1 MVPAAL
7 EYQSARLPEHSRR
20 TARWLELILDER
32 RDERVLAPREPEP
45 LKMAPAP
52 ESPSASSRAAHDDAT
67 ATDHVV
73 AATDDRS
80 PVLPLTA
87 EEPFLPVSPPTTTR
101 LHATLVTTRR
111 YRDGASVAAL
121 RAAAKVIRNHAR
133 TRLSA
138 NVSNVGGWQSA
149 PDYLMEEPMLFKPL
163 YPLVYQAI
171 VAHLAHTLPNGSS
184 PALDIR
190 LSGWANANG
199 RGHSNALHDHADQD
213 WALSGLLYLEDGGD
227 AACRLTLRN
236 PTGAPL
242 AHAQPA
248 PPLAGQAV
256 VFPSWVQHW
265 VPAHCGSKRRLS
277 VAFNAAVLLPDR
289 RWPDGAPSRA
299 LPNLEV
305 TLATARANL
314 EQRRRP
320 RRRVA
325 AADDEGAHDDASYRH
340 ELWPLQVTRAHAA
353 PSAAID
359 DALTKLA
366 LSAVTGTLGHLDET
380 GTVDHLDETDTV
392 GHLDETGILGYLDEA
407 GTPGHLDETG
417 ILGPTTA
424 KVTVSAAT
432 SAAEAPHGL
441 GTCAASA
448 LAAGPTPF
456 VPRCCYLALS
466 PPPGGQGA
474 ALADAL
480 RNSGK
485 VGGAV
490 GGKGCA
496 GGEGCAACSAICSE
510 MALAPLLAPIEAAVR
525 AHLLERSHGDLEP
538 WPSPRYA
545 PRSHGDLEPW
555 PPVEGA
561 RVVAGARAVA
571 GGRVRVLLEALA
583 ADHADWLPK
592 GKDTMRWPVGEQRRT
607 RPLASGVF
615 FLPSAA
621 RSSVPPDAADA
632 PETSVANC
640 SSSRSLIVPD
650 WRTGAAGDLQ
660 AHIELREHMRQTDT
674 GGLAAPDGS
683 LFVYPPTVRSFVL
696 QRPRCI
702 ATLAGAR
709 PSRLAALAF
718 RVLLDE

>member
-1 MVPAAL
+1 M
-7 EYQSARLPEHSRR
+7 
-20 TARWLELILDER
+20 
-32 RDERVLAPREPEP
+32 
-45 LKMAPAP
+45 
-52 ESPSASSRAAHDDAT
+52 
-67 ATDHVV
+67 
-73 AATDDRS
+73 
-80 PVLPLTA
+80 
-87 EEPFLPVSPPTTTR
+87 
-101 LHATLVTTRR
+101 
-111 YRDGASVAAL
+111 
-121 RAAAKVIRNHAR
+121 
-133 TRLSA
+133 
-138 NVSNVGGWQSA
+138 
-149 PDYLMEEPMLFKPL
+149 
-163 YPLVYQAI
+163 
-171 VAHLAHTLPNGSS
+171 
-184 PALDIR
+184 
-190 LSGWANANG
+190 
-199 RGHSNALHDHADQD
+199 
-213 WALSGLLYLEDGGD
+213 
-227 AACRLTLRN
+227 
-236 PTGAPL
+236 
-242 AHAQPA
+242 
-248 PPLAGQAV
+248 
-256 VFPSWVQHW
+256 
-265 VPAHCGSKRRLS
+265 
-277 VAFNAAVLLPDR
+277 
-289 RWPDGAPSRA
+289 
-299 LPNLEV
+299 
-305 TLATARANL
+305 
-314 EQRRRP
+314 
-320 RRRVA
+320 
-325 AADDEGAHDDASYRH
+325 
-340 ELWPLQVTRAHAA
+340 TRAHAA

-392 GHLDETGILGYLDEA
+392 GHLDETGILGHLDET

-466 PPPGGQGA
+466 PPPGGQDAPRYAPRYAPGRDLGEILSGQDA

-480 RNSGK
+480 RNSGR

-490 GGKGCA
+490 GREGCA
-496 GGEGCAACSAICSE
+496 GGEGCAACSEICSE

-525 AHLLERSHGDLEP
+525 AHLLERP
-538 WPSPRYA
+538 
-545 PRSHGDLEPW
+545 HGDLEPW

-561 RVVAGARAVA
+561 RVVAGGRAVA

-607 RPLASGVF
+607 RPLANGVF

-660 AHIELREHMRQTDT
+660 AHIELREHMGQTDTDT

-683 LFVYPPTVRSFVL
+683 LFVYPPTARSFVL
-696 QRPRCI
+696 QRARCI